1 MNQHLPPDLRSL
13 HAVLEHA
20 ERERDAALAVARRAE
35 AAQDDARRQAEM
47 LASYGLEYDAR
58 WGAQRGRSGT
68 PAMLHCVHGF
78 VQRLEQA
85 RRQQDQACRQLAE
98 RSAQARVRLQAAE
111 MRVAAVRKLIERRM
125 AALQLRADRLS
136 QRQTDEAA
144 QRIAW
149 AGADPHPVR
158 SC

>member
-1 MNQHLPPDLRSL
+1 VSPPLPPDLQSL

-35 AAQDDARRQAEM
+35 AAADAARQQAGT
-47 LASYGLEYDAR
+47 LARYGLEYDAR
-58 WGAQRGRSGT
+58 WGARPGQSGT

-98 RSAQARVRLQAAE
+98 RSAQAHARLHAAE
-111 MRVAAVRKLIERRM
+111 LRVAAVRKLIERRM
-125 AALQLRADRLS
+125 AALRLHADRLA

-149 AGADPHPVR
+149 AGRDRHPAR

>member
-1 MNQHLPPDLRSL
+1 MSPPLSPDLQSL
-13 HAVLEHA
+13 HALLEHA
-20 ERERDAALAVARRAE
+20 ERERDAVQAAVHRAE
-35 AAQDDARRQAEM
+35 AAEDGARRQAEM
-47 LASYGLEYDAR
+47 LTSYGQEYDAR
-58 WGAQRGRSGT
+58 WGARRGRSGT

-98 RSAQARVRLQAAE
+98 RSAQARGRLQAAE
-111 MRVAAVRKLIERRM
+111 LRVAAVRKLIERRM
-125 AALQLRADRLS
+125 AALQRSADRLS

-149 AGADPHPVR
+149 AGRDHHPVR